1 MSGCPVRC
9 WRVVRVEIFRPS
21 RFLFRVT
28 AELKTHGRQN
38 LACEVSFASGQK
50 ALVQRFGEDGR
61 WSAGLN
67 RRENGPAAFA
77 GIGNTAGEALEG
89 GLLKKR
95 DGGEVEQPGGHD
107 AAAAPDFGDVS
118 EVEIV
123 LIMFGI
129 AQRRGFGVG
138 FVVLL
143 ADIGVLQNVQAFRV
157 RGHQAIF
164 DSVVHHFHEMTGA
177 GWAAVEIAFFG
188 SAGSLLAPRSARS
201 VAAAGSERFENG
213 VEMAD
218 GVVFATDHLAIAAL
232 QSPDAAAGADI
243 DVVNAPG
250 GEFLGASNVVDVI
263 RIAAVDDD
271 VAGFELR
278 GQVVQGGIHNAS
290 RNHQPDGPRLREF
303 FHEVVERRRARRAF
317 CAKLLHGIGAAV
329 VDNALVPVLLQ
340 AAHHVGA
347 HPAETDHAELHS
359 FAPVAKVE
367 LPAGLTRPPHFALLA
382 FAAGKRR
389 PFEAQDKHGR
399 RTPKSYPN
407 AFRITLPSFPKSA
420 LTFFPMCT
428 RSALRPRS
436 ANTAKS
442 PRACAAFTTPKVYFW
457 PGTGRSI
464 LSSHVICKKT
474 PVSGPPL

>member
-9 WRVVRVEIFRPS
+9 QRVTRVETFRRS

-61 WSAGLN
+61 WSAGLDGG
-67 RRENGPAAFA
+67 EYCPPAFA
-77 GIGNTAGEALEG
+77 GIRDAAGEALEG
-89 GLLKKR
+89 GLLEKR
-95 DGGEVEQPGGHD
+95 DGGEIEQPGSDD

-177 GWAAVEIAFFG
+177 GWATVEIAFFG
-188 SAGSLLAPRSARS
+188 SAGSLLAPRSAWS

-213 VEMAD
+213 VEMAN

-232 QSPDAAAGADI
+232 QSPNTAPGADI

-250 GEFLGASNVVDVI
+250 GKFFGASNVVDVI
-263 RIAAVDDD
+263 GVAPVDDD

-278 GQVVQGGIHNAS
+278 SEVAQGGIHNAS
-290 RNHQPDGPRLREF
+290 RNHEPDGARLREF
-303 FHEVVERRRARRAF
+303 FYEIVEGRGASGLF
-317 CAKLLHGIGAAV
+317 CA
-329 VDNALVPVLLQ
+329 
-340 AAHHVGA
+340 
-347 HPAETDHAELHS
+347 
-359 FAPVAKVE
+359 
-367 LPAGLTRPPHFALLA
+367 
-382 FAAGKRR
+382 
-389 PFEAQDKHGR
+389 
-399 RTPKSYPN
+399 
-407 AFRITLPSFPKSA
+407 
-420 LTFFPMCT
+420 
-428 RSALRPRS
+428 
-436 ANTAKS
+436 
-442 PRACAAFTTPKVYFW
+442 
-457 PGTGRSI
+457 
-464 LSSHVICKKT
+464 
-474 PVSGPPL
+474 